1 MDAEIIEITDLKKEY
16 ISSALIISKEE
27 LGTDYLS
34 ESDFLECLKSN
45 NGCFCKVAI
54 SNEKVYG
61 FIINR
66 IFGPEKADEYLKLP
80 LSEERD
86 KILSVKKIGILDSAS
101 VDDTIKGKGIGS
113 ELIRT
118 SYEEMVHNG
127 ANAICAMAWKSIHGT
142 TNIKNIL
149 EKLGLEETISIQGY
163 WNQMVDS
170 PEGHHCPDCKEPPCR
185 CFGVFYVKY
194 L

>member
-34 ESDFLECLKSN
+34 ESDFLECLKYN

>member
-1 MDAEIIEITDLKKEY
+1 MGAEIIEITDLKKEH
-16 ISSALIISKEE
+16 ISGALNISEKE
-27 LGTDYLS
+27 LGIDYLS
-34 ESDFLECLKSN
+34 ESNFLECLKSDN
-45 NGCFCKVAI
+45 RCFCKVAI
-54 SNEKVYG
+54 SDERVYG
-61 FIINR
+61 FVINR
-66 IFGPEKADEYLKLP
+66 IFDSEKADEYLKLP
-80 LSEERD
+80 PSKERD
-86 KILSVKKIGILDSAS
+86 NILSVKKIGILDSAS
-101 VDDTIKGKGIGS
+101 VDNAIKGKGIGS

-118 SYEEMVHNG
+118 SYEEMVQNG
-127 ANAICAMAWKSIHGT
+127 ANAICAMAWKSIHGK